1 VSAVTPTAPSAGL
14 LTSEDGVRRVQAA
27 LREMDLDGWLLY
39 EFHGVNRIAVAL
51 LGLGKTTRRSFVLV
65 PAEGEPVALIHAI
78 EASSW
83 RHWPFARR
91 TYAGWREMEKRVA
104 ELVTGRSR
112 LAMEISPG
120 GAVPGLDYVPAGAAS
135 MLLGLA
141 GNEGLEL
148 ASSGDLVSRFHSA
161 WTAEQLAD
169 HRRASE
175 IVAEV
180 AKRAFRR
187 AANAVKAAEPTTEG
201 ALSDWIRSELRAT
214 GLTEQMDCIVAIG
227 PRAAD
232 PHYAPEGAGEPIARG
247 TVLLIDLWGAFPGSV
262 AADQTWMGALA
273 ASVDPKTREVW
284 EAVRDA
290 RDAALDFLRAKAR
303 EGAEVRGYE
312 VDDVARALI
321 RERGFGDRFVHRTG
335 HSIDTELHGSGP
347 NLDNLETKDDRVLV
361 PGVGFSVE
369 PGVYLPGELGVRSEV
384 NVHWGPDGPEV
395 TPASAQRD
403 IFLLLD
409 G

>member
-1 VSAVTPTAPSAGL
+1 MSAAPAAHGAGL
-14 LTSEDGVRRVQAA
+14 LATEEGARRVQGA

-51 LGLGKTTRRSFVLV
+51 LGLGKTTRRSFVLI

-83 RHWPFARR
+83 RHWPFQRR
-91 TYAGWREMEKRVA
+91 VYAGWRDMEKQVG
-104 ELVTGRSR
+104 ELVAGRSR

-135 MLLGLA
+135 MLLGFA
-141 GNEGLEL
+141 GNEGLAI

-161 WTAEQLAD
+161 WTPTQLDD
-169 HRRASE
+169 HRRAAE
-175 IVAEV
+175 IVADV

-187 AANAVKAAEPTTEG
+187 AADAVRAKKPTTEG
-201 ALSDWIRSELRAT
+201 ALSDWIRGELRAA
-214 GLTEQMDCIVAIG
+214 GLSDQMDCIVAIG

-232 PHYAPEGAGEPIARG
+232 PHYAPEGAGETIAKG
-247 TVLLIDLWGAFPGSV
+247 SLLLIDLWGAFPGSV

-273 ASVDPKTREVW
+273 SSVDAKTLEVW

-290 RDAALDFLRAKAR
+290 RDAALEFLRRRSR
-303 EGAEVRGYE
+303 EGGEVRGYE
-312 VDDVARALI
+312 VDDVARDLI

-347 NLDNLETKDDRVLV
+347 NLDNLETRDDRVLV

-369 PGVYLPGELGVRSEV
+369 PGIYLPNELGIRSEV

-395 TPASAQRD
+395 TPTTAQTD

-409 G
+409 D

>member
-1 VSAVTPTAPSAGL
+1 MSAAPAAHGAGL
-14 LTSEDGVRRVQAA
+14 LATEEGARRVQGA

-51 LGLGKTTRRSFVLV
+51 LGLGKTTRRSFVLI

-83 RHWPFARR
+83 RHWPFQRR
-91 TYAGWREMEKRVA
+91 VYAGWRDMEKQVG
-104 ELVTGRSR
+104 ELVAGRSR

-135 MLLGLA
+135 MLLGFA
-141 GNEGLEL
+141 GNEGLAI

-161 WTAEQLAD
+161 WTATQLDD
-169 HRRASE
+169 HRRAAE
-175 IVAEV
+175 IVADV

-187 AANAVKAAEPTTEG
+187 AADAVRAKKPTTEG
-201 ALSDWIRSELRAT
+201 ALSDWIRGELRAA
-214 GLTEQMDCIVAIG
+214 GLSDQMDCIVAIG

-232 PHYAPEGAGEPIARG
+232 PHYAPEGAGETIAKG
-247 TVLLIDLWGAFPGSV
+247 SLLLIDLWGAFPGSV

-273 ASVDPKTREVW
+273 SSVDAKTLEVW

-290 RDAALDFLRAKAR
+290 RDAALEFLRRRSR
-303 EGAEVRGYE
+303 EGGEVRGYE
-312 VDDVARALI
+312 VDDVARDLI

-347 NLDNLETKDDRVLV
+347 NLDNLETRDDRVLV

-369 PGVYLPGELGVRSEV
+369 PGIYLPNELGIRSEV

-395 TPASAQRD
+395 TPTTAQTD

-409 G
+409 D

>member
-1 VSAVTPTAPSAGL
+1 
-14 LTSEDGVRRVQAA
+14 
-27 LREMDLDGWLLY
+27 MDLDGWLLY

-51 LGLGKTTRRSFVLV
+51 LGLGKTTRRSFVLI

-78 EASSW
+78 EASAW
-83 RHWPFARR
+83 RHWPFQRR
-91 TYAGWREMEKRVA
+91 VYAGWRDLEKQVG
-104 ELVTGRSR
+104 ELVAGRSR

-120 GAVPGLDYVPAGAAS
+120 GAVPGLDYVPAGATS

-141 GNEGLEL
+141 GNEGLEI

-161 WTAEQLAD
+161 WTPAQLDD
-169 HRRASE
+169 HRRAAE
-175 IVAEV
+175 IVADV
-180 AKRAFRR
+180 AKRAFQR
-187 AANAVKAAEPTTEG
+187 AADAVRVKKPTTEG
-201 ALSDWIRSELRAT
+201 ALSDWIRGELRAA
-214 GLTEQMDCIVAIG
+214 GLTDQMDCIVAIG

-232 PHYAPEGAGEPIARG
+232 PHYAPEGAGETIAKG
-247 TVLLIDLWGAFPGSV
+247 AVLLIDLWGAFAGSV

-273 ASVDPKTREVW
+273 SSVDVKTLEVW
-284 EAVRDA
+284 ETVRDA
-290 RDAALDFLRAKAR
+290 RDAALEFLRARWR

-321 RERGFGDRFVHRTG
+321 RERGYGDRFVHRTG

-347 NLDNLETKDDRVLV
+347 NLDNLETRDDRILV

-369 PGVYLPGELGVRSEV
+369 PGVYLPNELGIRSEV

-395 TPASAQRD
+395 TPTSAQTD

-409 G
+409 